1 MNPFSY
7 SLAEIQKTIVAF
19 VSAAVILAGL
29 FIWLDPGT
37 EAAILMIVTALFGVI
52 GVFGESNAT
61 ELDVSKALKALSGAI
76 LTLVALY
83 TTVSPDTGELIGSLV
98 ALLVP
103 VGFTW
108 WKRNKP
114 VASGLD
120 GDAELSQPA
129 DIAESD
135 ADHGDDTAK
144 RERGALPNPEH
155 LDKPQ

>member
-7 SLAEIQKTIVAF
+7 SLAEVQKAVVAL
-19 VSAAVILAGL
+19 VSAAVILTGL

-37 EAAILMIVTALFGVI
+37 EPAILMVVTALFGVI
-52 GVFGESNAT
+52 GVFAESNAT
-61 ELDVSKALKALSGAI
+61 EQDVSKALKALSGAI

-83 TTVSPDTGELIGSLV
+83 TTVSPDTGELIGSLI

-108 WKRNKP
+108 LKRNEP
-114 VASGLD
+114 VGLD
-120 GDAELSQPA
+120 DAAELSQPD

-135 ADHGDDTAK
+135 ADSGDDRAK
-144 RERGALPNPEH
+144 RERDPLPEPEQ
-155 LDKPQ
+155 LDDPQ